1 MADDA
6 KKDFRKEI
14 KSRLKQLSEDEIK
27 EQSRKAQDLILGLK
41 QYRDAQ
47 TLSIYLSMPKAEA
60 QTDKIVHEALNNGK
74 RVFVPY
80 IHQPR
85 TGPKIIDML
94 RLASVSEYENLQR
107 DSWGI
112 PSLPADSVESR
123 ENAMGGKG
131 LSAGDNPPETEDGE
145 GRKGEGTLDLVV
157 MPGVAFDQGMNRLGH
172 GRGFYD
178 AYLSRFC
185 ADGTRKPYLGR
196 LHSGTFA
203 AFPLTCS
210 LQLACALQS
219 NCCHQGKRSPRRTMI
234 GSLMRLRLAMGR

>member
-14 KSRLKQLSEDEIK
+14 KTRLKRLSEDEVTA
-27 EQSRKAQDLILGLK
+27 QSRKAQDLILSLK
-41 QYRDAQ
+41 QYQAAES
-47 TLSIYLSMPKAEA
+47 LSIYLSMPKAEA
-60 QTDKIVHEALNNGK
+60 QTTSIVQDALKNGK
-74 RVFVPY
+74 KVFIPY

-94 RLASVSEYENLQR
+94 RLASATEFERLQR

-112 PSLPADSVESR
+112 PSLPADSVDNR

-131 LSAGDNPPETEDGE
+131 LSTGENPHETEDGE

-172 GRGFYD
+172 GGGFYD

-185 ADGTRKPYLGR
+185 ADGTRKPYLGEYSS
-196 LHSGTFA
+196 HET
-203 AFPLTCS
+203 
-210 LQLACALQS
+210 LQ
-219 NCCHQGKRSPRRTMI
+219 
-234 GSLMRLRLAMGR
+234 

>member
-1 MADDA
+1 MAADA

-14 KSRLKQLSEDEIK
+14 KTKLKALTEDQIS
-27 EQSRKAQDLILGLK
+27 EQSGKAQDLVLGLK
-41 QYRDAQ
+41 QYKDAQ
-47 TLSIYLSMPKAEA
+47 TLSVYLSMPKAEA
-60 QTDKIVHEALNNGK
+60 QTNRIVHDALTQGK
-74 RVFVPY
+74 KVFIPY

-94 RLASVSEYENLQR
+94 HLTSVSEFESLAR

-131 LSAGDNPPETEDGE
+131 LSSGENPPETEDGE
-145 GRKGEGTLDLVV
+145 GRKGDGTLDLIV

-185 ADGTRKPYLGR
+185 ADGTRKPYLGE
-196 LHSGTFA
+196 SQYYA
-203 AFPLTCS
+203 VS
-210 LQLACALQS
+210 LPHEVC
-219 NCCHQGKRSPRRTMI
+219 
-234 GSLMRLRLAMGR
+234 

>member
-1 MADDA
+1 MAADA

-14 KSRLKQLSEDEIK
+14 KTKLKALTEDQIS
-27 EQSRKAQDLILGLK
+27 EQSGKAQDLILGLK
-41 QYRDAQ
+41 QYKDAQ
-47 TLSIYLSMPKAEA
+47 TLSVYLSMPKAEA
-60 QTDKIVHEALNNGK
+60 QSNRIVHDALIQGK
-74 RVFVPY
+74 KVFVPY

-94 RLASVSEYENLQR
+94 RLASVSEFEGLAR

-112 PSLPADSVESR
+112 PSLPSDSVESR

-131 LSAGDNPPETEDGE
+131 LSSGENPPETEDGE
-145 GRKGEGTLDLVV
+145 GRKGDGTLDLIV

-185 ADGTRKPYLGR
+185 ADGTRKPYLGE
-196 LHSGTFA
+196 SQCYA
-203 AFPLTCS
+203 VS
-210 LQLACALQS
+210 LPHAL
-219 NCCHQGKRSPRRTMI
+219 C
-234 GSLMRLRLAMGR
+234 

>member
-14 KSRLKQLSEDEIK
+14 KIRLKQLSENEIVA
-27 EQSRKAQDLILGLK
+27 QSRKAQDLILGLK
-41 QYRDAQ
+41 EYQAAEA
-47 TLSIYLSMPKAEA
+47 LSVYLSMPKAEA
-60 QTDKIVHEALNNGK
+60 QTNAIVQDALNNGK
-74 RVFVPY
+74 KVFIPY

-94 RLASVSEYENLQR
+94 RLASISEFESLQR

-112 PSLPADSVESR
+112 PSLPADSVETR
-123 ENAMGGKG
+123 ENAMGRKG
-131 LSAGDNPPETEDGE
+131 LSTGDNPPETEDGE
-145 GRKGEGTLDLVV
+145 GRKGEGTMDLVV

-185 ADGTRKPYLGR
+185 ADGTRKPYLGE
-196 LHSGTFA
+196 
-203 AFPLTCS
+203 
-210 LQLACALQS
+210 
-219 NCCHQGKRSPRRTMI
+219 
-234 GSLMRLRLAMGR
+234 